1 MNFGDTYSDALLA
14 EGYTTVFYVAG
25 GNIMHILNSCRNRFQ
40 CIPVIHEVSAV
51 IAAEYFNETSTGAK
65 AFALVTAGP
74 GLTNCVTGIAGA
86 WLESRS
92 VLIIGGQ
99 VKSQDLLTNLGIR
112 QNGIQEIDGVAIVK
126 SICNYSVRIDSPL
139 PVQDFVKAVRKV
151 EIGRPGPVFIELCLD
166 VQATPNPLSSPQ
178 SEIDIPHLLE
188 ISQSGQVQYLDSLKD
203 LLESAERPVI
213 LLGGG
218 VSRLVA
224 NRYLPFLEGLGIPIM
239 TTWNA
244 SDRIDS
250 DSPLFFGRPNT
261 WGQRSAN
268 IILQQ
273 SDLLIAIG
281 TRLGIQQTGF
291 NWQEF
296 VPAGKIVQVD
306 IDENELK
313 KGHPNVEL
321 PICSTS
327 EKFLMHFKELSSS
340 MSKDLS
346 TWLDFAG
353 IVRELCPLSDDQN
366 SSHEGFVNPYN
377 FVMELSTVL
386 DPKSIVIPCSSGGAF
401 TTMMQ
406 AFNQKLGQKI
416 VTNKGLASMGYGL
429 SGAIG
434 SAIANPDSNVVLV
447 EGDGGFSQ
455 NLQDIGTVIVN
466 QLNLKIFLY
475 SNEGYASIRMTQKNY
490 FGGAYMGCDTTTGLG
505 LPDWSKLF
513 DAFSFPSMTLG
524 PSDIDSTDFQEWV
537 NRPGPMAFIIP
548 IHPEQTYF
556 PKITS
561 SITSNGQMV
570 SNPLHL
576 MMPQLPE
583 EISKLV
589 FRYI

>member
-1 MNFGDTYSDALLA
+1 MNFGDTYTDALLA

-25 GNIMHILNSCRNRFQ
+25 GNIMHILNSCRTRFQ
-40 CIPVIHEVSAV
+40 CIPVIHEVTAV

-74 GLTNCVTGIAGA
+74 GITNCVTGIAGA

-99 VKSQDLLTNLGIR
+99 VKSQDLLTELGVR
-112 QNGIQEIDGVAIVK
+112 QNGIQEIDGVSIVK
-126 SICNYSVRIDSPL
+126 SICNYSIRIESPL
-139 PVQDFVKAVRKV
+139 PVEEFVNIVRKV
-151 EIGRPGPVFIELCLD
+151 DVGRPGPVFIELCLD
-166 VQATPNPLSSPQ
+166 VQGTPDSSNSLKSQ
-178 SEIDIPHLLE
+178 IDIPRSSKAFE
-188 ISQSGQVQYLDSLKD
+188 ESPIEYLDSLKE
-203 LLESAERPVI
+203 LMLSAERPVI

-218 VSRLVA
+218 VSRIVSQ
-224 NRYLPFLEGLGIPIM
+224 RFLPFLENLGIPIM
-239 TTWNA
+239 TTWNG

-250 DSPLFFGRPNT
+250 DSPMFFGRPNT

-296 VPAGKIVQVD
+296 VPVGKIVQVD
-306 IDENELK
+306 IDDNELR
-313 KGHPNVEL
+313 KGHPVVEL

-327 EKFLMHFKELSSS
+327 ERFLLHFQKVTSALTI
-340 MSKDLS
+340 DFNP
-346 TWLDFAG
+346 WLEFAKK
-353 IVRELCPLSDDQN
+353 VRELCPLIEDQN
-366 SSHEGFVNPYN
+366 STHEGFFNPYI
-377 FVMELSTVL
+377 FVAALSDVL
-386 DPKSIVIPCSSGGAF
+386 DTDSIVIPCSSGGAF

-406 AFNQKLGQKI
+406 AFNQKLGQRI
-416 VTNKGLASMGYGL
+416 VSNKGLASMGYGL
-429 SGAIG
+429 AGAIG
-434 SAIANPDSNVVLV
+434 SAISNPNSTVVLV

-455 NLQDIGTVIVN
+455 NLQELGTVIAN

-475 SNEGYASIRMTQKNY
+475 VNEGYASIRMTQKNY
-490 FGGAYMGCDTTTGLG
+490 FDGQYMGCDIRTGLG
-505 LPDWSKLF
+505 LPDWLKLF
-513 DAFSFPSMTLG
+513 SAFNFPAMILA
-524 PSDIDSTDFQEWV
+524 PSDTDSDDFLDWV
-537 NRPGPMAFIIP
+537 NQPGPMAFIVP
-548 IHPEQTYF
+548 LHPEQTYF

-561 SITSNGQMV
+561 SISSNGQMR

-576 MMPQLPE
+576 MTPQLPD
-583 EISKLV
+583 EISRQV

>member
-1 MNFGDTYSDALLA
+1 MNFGDTYADALLA

-25 GNIMHILNSCRNRFQ
+25 GNIMHILNSCRTRFR
-40 CIPVIHEVSAV
+40 CVPVIHEVTAV
-51 IAAEYFNETSTGAK
+51 IASEYFNETSANAK

-99 VKSQDLLTNLGIR
+99 VKSQDLRANLKIR
-112 QNGIQEIDGVAIVK
+112 QNGIQEIDGISIVK
-126 SICNYSVRIDSPL
+126 SICNYSLRIDSPL
-139 PVQDFVKAVRKV
+139 SAQDFVSAVRKV
-151 EIGRPGPVFIELCLD
+151 ELGRPGPVFIELCLD
-166 VQATPNPLSSPQ
+166 VQATPVGINAFLPEK
-178 SEIDIPHLLE
+178 EILPV
-188 ISQSGQVQYLDSLKD
+188 SQTRELHSVEYLDSFKH
-203 LLESAERPVI
+203 LLVAAERPVL

-218 VSRLVA
+218 VSREVA
-224 NRYLPFLEGLGIPIM
+224 QSYLPFLENLGIPIM
-239 TTWNA
+239 TTWNGA
-244 SDRIDS
+244 DRIDS
-250 DSPLFFGRPNT
+250 LSPMFFGRPNT

-296 VPAGKIVQVD
+296 LPAGKIVQVD

-313 KGHPNVEL
+313 KGHPL
-321 PICSTS
+321 IDAPICSTS
-327 EKFLMHFKELSSS
+327 EEFLFHFQELFPFLA
-340 MSKDLS
+340 KDFQH
-346 TWLDFAG
+346 WLEFARK
-353 IVRELCPLSDDQN
+353 VRELCPLSETQN
-366 SSHEGFVNPYN
+366 SNHEGFFNPYR
-377 FVMELSTVL
+377 FVTRLSDVL
-386 DPKSIVIPCSSGGAF
+386 DAHSVVIPCSSGGAF

-406 AFNQKLGQKI
+406 AFSQKLGQKI

-429 SGAIG
+429 AGAIG
-434 SAIANPDSNVVLV
+434 SAISNPESNVIVV

-455 NLQDIGTVIVN
+455 NLQELGTVVAN

-475 SNEGYASIRMTQKNY
+475 VNEGYASIRMTQRNY
-490 FGGAYMGCDTTTGLG
+490 FDGSYMGCDVNTGLG
-505 LPDWSKLF
+505 LPDWPKLF
-513 DAFSFPSMTLG
+513 DAFNFPSRTLA
-524 PSDIDSTDFQEWV
+524 PADIDSIDFQDWV
-537 NRPGPMAFIIP
+537 SQPGPMAFVIP
-548 IHPEQTYF
+548 VHPEQSYF

-561 SITSNGQMV
+561 SIAQNGQMT

-576 MMPQLPE
+576 MTPQLSE
-583 EISKLV
+583 AISKQV